1 MRLLEVSHLR
11 KTFSGNVVAVD
22 DLSFHVDE
30 GEIFGLVGPNG
41 AGKTTT
47 MTMLAGLLKPDS
59 GSIHI
64 RGQPFDPRQ
73 LANRSILGIVP
84 QNLAIYPD
92 LTAIENL
99 RFFGGIYGLRRT
111 R

>member
-1 MRLLEVSHLR
+1 MRLLDVSHLR
-11 KTFSGNVVAVD
+11 KTFHGNVVAVD

-59 GSIHI
+59 GSIFI
-64 RGQPFDPRQ
+64 RGQPFDHGQNAQR
-73 LANRSILGIVP
+73 ANLGMVP
-84 QNLAIYPD
+84 QNLANYPE

-99 RFFGGIYGLRRT
+99 RFFGGLYGLRGPG
-111 R
+111 